1 MGAEKIIMTDL
12 VDERLEFAKQLGASE
27 AINAGRED
35 VVKKTKELTENYG
48 ADIVIE
54 AIGQPSTWEQALKMV
69 RKGGTVLEFGG
80 CPPNTE
86 IRVSTE
92 LLHYGDV
99 TVIGAFH
106 TTPPH
111 FKKALNLIAS
121 KTVDVRPLITKKT
134 SLEKIKEAFET
145 LTTSK
150 KDVKIA
156 INP

>member
-1 MGAEKIIMTDL
+1 MTD
-12 VDERLEFAKQLGASE
+12 VVEERLEFAKQLGADE
-27 AINAGRED
+27 TVNAQHEDAI
-35 VVKKTKELTENYG
+35 KKVRELTENYG
-48 ADIVIE
+48 VDVVIE
-54 AIGQPSTWEQALKMV
+54 AIGLPNTWEQALKMV

-86 IRVSTE
+86 IKVSTE

-106 TTPPH
+106 TTPAY

-121 KTVDVRPLITKKT
+121 KTINVKPLITKRMP
-134 SLEKIKEAFET
+134 LAKIKEAFET

-150 KDVKIA
+150 TDIKIA
-156 INP
+156 INPQ